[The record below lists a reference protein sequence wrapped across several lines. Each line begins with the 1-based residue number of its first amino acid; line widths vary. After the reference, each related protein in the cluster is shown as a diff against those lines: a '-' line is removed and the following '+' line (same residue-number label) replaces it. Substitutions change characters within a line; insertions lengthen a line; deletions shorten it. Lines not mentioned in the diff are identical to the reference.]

1 MALVAALALNG
12 CDAVGGGAT
21 IALDS
26 AEVSVPGSVHE
37 IALRGSGASDSL
49 SATRIEARPGDALR
63 FVAADRRP
71 HAPSFVVDSL
81 DPAVRDFL
89 DRTGQL
95 RGPPL
100 VSEGAAWIVLLEGAP
115 PGRYP
120 FTCRSHD
127 ARGMILVTADE

>member
-1 MALVAALALNG
+1 MALLALLG
-12 CDAVGGGAT
+12 AGACDVIGGGAT

-26 AEVSVPGSVHE
+26 AEVSIPGSVHE
-37 IALRGSGASDSL
+37 IELRGSGATDSL
-49 SATRIEARPGDALR
+49 TSSRIEAEPGDALR

-71 HAPSFVVDSL
+71 HAPSFVVESL
-81 DPAVRDFL
+81 EPTVRAFL

-100 VSEGAAWIVLLEGAP
+100 VSEGAAWVVVLEDAP

-120 FTCRSHD
+120 FSCRSHD
-127 ARGMILVTADE
+127 ASGVVLVTADQ